1 MAAIDHLR
9 TGHEVLRADPLH
21 IRGPI
26 RSTKGD
32 HRLKMHGLEG
42 LRAVDALIVQGM
54 DSGNT
59 AAPVFMIAEN
69 GSDLILEDARR
80 GA

>member
-1 MAAIDHLR
+1 
-9 TGHEVLRADPLH
+9 
-21 IRGPI
+21 
-26 RSTKGD
+26 
-32 HRLKMHGLEG
+32 MHGLEG

-59 AAPVFMIAEN
+59 AAPVFMIAEK

>member
-1 MAAIDHLR
+1 
-9 TGHEVLRADPLH
+9 
-21 IRGPI
+21 
-26 RSTKGD
+26 
-32 HRLKMHGLEG
+32 MHGLEG
-42 LRAVDALIVQGM
+42 LRAVDVLIVQGK

-59 AAPVFMIAEN
+59 AAPVFMIAEK